1 MGKKLV
7 NLCARTAELASKK
20 KNFSEWV
27 RSKLL
32 EEVEEE
38 EIERKAAVAF
48 RDEHG
53 RWPRWW
59 QE

>member
-7 NLCARTAELASKK
+7 NLCAQTDELAQKK

-32 EEVEEE
+32 EEVEED
-38 EIERKAAVAF
+38 EIERKAAVEF
-48 RDEHG
+48 RDVHG